1 MRFATVRAEGR
12 QLYGAVVEG
21 GFVALSGDFPQWPS
35 LREVIAA
42 DGLGALEAA
51 AEGRGVT
58 HPEGRFDWDLPI
70 PAPEKIICVGVNFPD
85 RNAEY
90 KDGQEAPPNMSLFIR
105 FARSFTGHGQAL
117 IRPPETPQLAALL
130 LERGAQADAVALG
143 DPRGTPLCWALSSWF
158 THAGG
163 VQTGLTDAYLDGG
176 ARIEG
181 LSGDGAPLGHAI
193 GFGYTASVE
202 HLARRGAR
210 ADHLTGAAALGDVAQ
225 LRAWMRTDG
234 SFSPQA
240 LTFTMGTRRET
251 GRFSWP
257 PPLDP
262 DPAALALV
270 TGATHGRLA
279 VVRMLVEHGIE
290 PDRAVSMDQTALH
303 FAAYMGHRAVV
314 EYLLT
319 VGARTDMRE
328 RQFGLT
334 AADWARETGED
345 DLAQRIEEHGET
357 SR

>member
-1 MRFATVRAEGR
+1 MGAAPDGSRWAGDAEHPLFGEAVAAIAHGDLAGLTALLDRAPDLVRAR
-12 QLYGAVVEG
+12 TASP
-21 GFVALSGDFPQWPS
+21 VAATLLHHTAFNGID
-35 LREVIAA
+35 
-42 DGLGALEAA
+42 ALC
-51 AEGRGVT
+51 
-58 HPEGRFDWDLPI
+58 FD
-70 PAPEKIICVGVNFPD
+70 A
-85 RNAEY
+85 
-90 KDGQEAPPNMSLFIR
+90 
-105 FARSFTGHGQAL
+105 
-117 IRPPETPQLAALL
+117 PPETPQLAALL